1 MSVGGCPDEY
11 GPRANLMKCGK
22 GLGAV
27 RQFQLEVWRVAKSSQ
42 RESDFK
48 LGQSQAAG
56 NKEKRR

>member
-1 MSVGGCPDEY
+1 MPAG
-11 GPRANLMKCGK
+11 ANLMKCGK

-27 RQFQLEVWRVAKSSQ
+27 RQFQLEVWKVAKSSQ